1 MTSTMPRGKLLYEVP
16 PANTVE
22 PFGKINYWDAPNG
35 QGLIVRATIL
45 MDVRIEG
52 AKMGIAIDGSASMES
67 LFGRKP
73 MSAFLPAPPN
83 HVKPSAQA
91 MSAYLARKS
100 ADGKIATIYWATGPE
115 GREIQFLGDLTDEEA
130 EKFNFVAP
138 KHYGTGT
145 QLLPALKY
153 FTDGV
158 QRPDLK
164 QARWGMY
171 VFITDGQMQDLEAVK
186 QWCTQLARDIE
197 AGRRSDIKLF
207 IIGLGNEVDEAQ
219 LDELDDLD
227 TGTEIDLWDT
237 RLASEMKDLAEI
249 FAEVVDESMILVPN
263 DGLIR
268 DSRGR
273 IIKDYRDVGLPGV
286 LEFTLPHGERAFSL
300 EVAGNVSKQEL
311 K

>member
-1 MTSTMPRGKLLYEVP
+1 MSEMPRGKALYEVS

-22 PFGKINYWDAPNG
+22 PFGKVNYWHAPGG
-35 QGLIVRATIL
+35 QGQVVRATIL

-52 AKMGIAIDGSASMES
+52 AKMGMAIDGSASMES

-73 MSAFLPAPPN
+73 LSAFLPPPPN
-83 HVKPSAQA
+83 HVKPAAQA
-91 MSAYLARKS
+91 MSAYLAKKS
-100 ADGKIATIYWATGPE
+100 ADGKVVAIYWATGPE
-115 GREIQFLGDLTDEEA
+115 GREVQVLGDLTAEESQ
-130 EKFNFVAP
+130 KFDFGPP

-153 FTDGV
+153 FTDGQ
-158 QRPDLK
+158 QRPDLA

-186 QWCTQLARDIE
+186 QHCTQLAHDIE
-197 AGRRSDIKLF
+197 AGRRSDVKLF

-227 TGTEIDLWDT
+227 TGTDVDLWDT

-249 FAEVVDESMILVPN
+249 FSEVVDENSILVPN
-263 DGLIR
+263 DGVIR
-268 DSRGR
+268 DSHGR
-273 IIKDYRDVGLPGV
+273 VVKDYRDTGLPGV
-286 LEFTLPHGERAFSL
+286 LEFILPLGEKSFTL
-300 EVAGNVSKQEL
+300 EVAGKISTQPL
-311 K
+311 S